1 MTEQETTHQGP
12 GVYGGLETH
21 RGHRHAC
28 PAPDCGPQ
36 GVRII
41 ANDPE
46 DDDGVHIHF
55 PEIDYLDTQVWS
67 ADIGISTEALRELR
81 DAINEHLGKETAA

>member
-1 MTEQETTHQGP
+1 MTVQETHQGP

-21 RGHRHAC
+21 RGDRHAC

-41 ANDPE
+41 PNP
-46 DDDGVHIHF
+46 DDEDGVLVHF
-55 PEIDYLDTQVWS
+55 PDIDYLDTQAWS
-67 ADIGISTEALRELR
+67 ADIGISIDALRELR
-81 DAINEHLGKETAA
+81 DAIDKHLATKENVA